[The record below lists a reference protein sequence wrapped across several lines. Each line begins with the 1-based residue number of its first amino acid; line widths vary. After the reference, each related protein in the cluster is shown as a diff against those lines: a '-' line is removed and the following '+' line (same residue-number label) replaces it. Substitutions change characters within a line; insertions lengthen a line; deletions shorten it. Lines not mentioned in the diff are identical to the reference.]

1 MAPIVVAEIAAATS
15 ASNSSGTLESTVKT
29 LNACPPLVSRAICMP
44 AIQIFLEMN
53 TAPKPY
59 YFSSR
64 LAPNAQLTTAA
75 LVGEIANNG

>member
-1 MAPIVVAEIAAATS
+1 
-15 ASNSSGTLESTVKT
+15 
-29 LNACPPLVSRAICMP
+29 MP

-53 TAPKPY
+53 TEPKPY